1 MNHDIIGALFAKGGF
16 GDTNFGD
23 LFYPLTFLTL
33 ALFIGSIVLYNV
45 QARRLHR
52 HPPLVNLHEWLLW
65 TGICTFGL
73 VLIEAVFHFYFAF
86 VVVTIVAG
94 CVAFWW
100 IRFRRFP
107 PIIAGYNQ
115 QLRRARFYSAQK
127 YKHPEA
133 TVRARSTTARKR
145 RRR

>member
-1 MNHDIIGALFAKGGF
+1 MNLDVIGKLFAKGGF
-16 GDTNFGD
+16 GETNFGD

-52 HPPLVNLHEWLLW
+52 HPPLVNLNEWLLW

-73 VLIEAVFHFYFAF
+73 VLVEAVFHFYFAF
-86 VVVTIVAG
+86 VVVTIVLG
-94 CVAFWW
+94 CIAFWW

-107 PIIAGYNQ
+107 PIIEGYNA

-127 YKHPEA
+127 YKNPEA
-133 TVRARSTTARKR
+133 TVRARSTTTRKR

>member
-1 MNHDIIGALFAKGGF
+1 VSDFIGGLFAKGGF
-16 GDTNFGD
+16 GDTNFPD
-23 LFYPLTFLTL
+23 LFYPITFLAL

-52 HPPLVNLHEWLLW
+52 HPPLVNLQEWLLW

-86 VVVTIVAG
+86 LLVTVIVG
-94 CVAFWW
+94 CITFWW

-133 TVRARSTTARKR
+133 TVRTRTSSSRKR